1 MHDQNSSSGSSLFAG
16 SDLMPS
22 PPPQPADPPASS
34 TKVWWSD
41 PNQGIVPVTVKQIA
55 GAFAS
60 CGGKSNPTINGVDIS
75 IARILGLV
83 INKAERLTDVT
94 FTIDD
99 GTGKINFNRW
109 ISDHTDTNELAPI
122 QKGMYV
128 RVLGDL
134 RGFQS
139 KMSANLI
146 SARPVTDF
154 NDIALHFLECAHT
167 NLQTAR
173 VNMLNSANCGIGS
186 VTAPSQ
192 LTTQFPRTSAAQSAP
207 FLGSTP
213 YQASFPNQTNQVTYS
228 CSSMDNSRSTMFGM
242 VLEVFQDPANLSHE
256 HGLHIDDVVRKL
268 NMPRNKIL
276 EAVNYLVDVGHIYST
291 IDENH
296 YKSAQNY

>member
-1 MHDQNSSSGSSLFAG
+1 MYDQNSSSLFAG

-22 PPPQPADPPASS
+22 PPTQAADSPASS
-34 TKVWWSD
+34 TKNWSD
-41 PNQGIVPVTVKQIA
+41 RNQGIVPVTVKQIA

-60 CGGKSNPTINGVDIS
+60 CGNKSNPTINGVDIS

-83 INKAERLTDVT
+83 TNKAERLTDVS

-99 GTGKINFNRW
+99 GTGKITFNKW
-109 ISDHTDTNELAPI
+109 VSDHADTKELAPI

-154 NDIALHFLECAHT
+154 NDIVLHFLECAHT
-167 NLQTAR
+167 NLQTLR
-173 VNMLNSANCGIGS
+173 VNMLNSAHGGIGS

-192 LTTQFPRTSAAQSAP
+192 TTTQFPHTSAAQTAP
-207 FLGSTP
+207 FPGSTAF
-213 YQASFPNQTNQVTYS
+213 QASFPNQTNQVTYS
-228 CSSMDNSRSTMFGM
+228 CSIMDNSRSTMFGM
-242 VLEVFQDPANLSHE
+242 VLEVFQDPANLRHE
-256 HGLHIDDVVRKL
+256 HGLHIDDIVRKL
-268 NMPRNKIL
+268 NMPRKKIL
-276 EAVNYLVDVGHIYST
+276 DAVNYLVDVGHIYST